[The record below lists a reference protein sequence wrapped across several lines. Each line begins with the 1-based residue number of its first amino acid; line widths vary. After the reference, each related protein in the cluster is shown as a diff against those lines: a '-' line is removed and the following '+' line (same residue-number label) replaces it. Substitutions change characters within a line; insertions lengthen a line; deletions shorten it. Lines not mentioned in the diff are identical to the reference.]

1 MTPLSRVLK
10 AIEDAKAVKI
20 DAEDPTKT
28 IKIGADLNP
37 K

>member
-1 MTPLSRVLK
+1 V
-10 AIEDAKAVKI
+10 AEDAKSMQI

-28 IKIGADLNP
+28 IQIRASLDP